1 MNITDLLRDEIK
13 NLVPYHANQIDC
25 KIKMD
30 ANESPYSMPKEIK
43 AEVAKL
49 FSDEFGINL
58 YPDTDSNKLRE
69 ALANKWGLPKDMFM
83 VGNGSDQVIQILIS
97 TFAGKGDTVL
107 CPTPSFSMY
116 GQSAQINGATI
127 VEYKLKEETGY
138 DLDIDELISL
148 ARELKPKIIFIC
160 NPNNPTGG
168 FTSTEAVKSVLEECQ
183 NSIIAVDEA
192 YNEFVNDSCVD
203 FLSTYKNLVILRTFS
218 KAFGLAGVRC
228 GYSIAPK
235 DFTECMNRVRP
246 PYNLNSLTQQVCT
259 ITLKYQTL
267 IDQYISKIIEE
278 RKWLGKELKKISGIK
293 VYDSCTNFYLV
304 RVENAMKVT
313 GSLLKD
319 GILVRAFGPA
329 SELGEC
335 FRVTVGT
342 REQNEAFIE
351 ALKKALNL

>member
-1 MNITDLLRDEIK
+1 MNITDLLREEIK
-13 NLVPYHANQIDC
+13 NLVPYHANQIEC

-30 ANESPYSMPKEIK
+30 ANESPYTMPKDIK

-49 FSDEFGINL
+49 FTDEFGINL
-58 YPDTDSNKLRE
+58 YPDTDSNRLRE
-69 ALANKWGLPKDMFM
+69 ALAKKWGLSKDMFM
-83 VGNGSDQVIQILIS
+83 VGNGSDQVIQVLIS

-138 DLDIDELISL
+138 SVDIDELISL
-148 ARELKPKIIFIC
+148 GKKLKPKIIFIC

-168 FTSTEAVKSVLEECQ
+168 FTPLEAVKRVLEECRG
-183 NSIIAVDEA
+183 SIIAVDEA

-203 FLSTYKNLVILRTFS
+203 FLGIYENLVILRTFS

-228 GYSIAPK
+228 GYSIATK

-259 ITLKYQTL
+259 ITLNYQGL
-267 IDQYISKIIEE
+267 IDQYINKIIEE
-278 RKWLGKELKKISGIK
+278 RKWLGEELNKISSIK

-304 RVENAMKVT
+304 RVDNTKKIT
-313 GSLLKD
+313 DSLLKD
-319 GILVRAFGPA
+319 GILVRAFGPG
-329 SELGEC
+329 SELGDC

-342 REQNEAFIE
+342 REQDEAFMKS
-351 ALKKALNL
+351 LKKALNM